1 MMRLYHH
8 IPVNNTQNEINTETE
23 LLYQNIIRD
32 VSNLPEHNIDR
43 IKTKLRSVWKNKY
56 RNIKRQ

>member
-1 MMRLYHH
+1 MRLYHH

-43 IKTKLRSVWKNKY
+43 IKTKLR
-56 RNIKRQ
+56 